1 MQRKSRILNY
11 RLHAQRN
18 GFAMIMAIFFMII
31 IATLMLYML
40 GSTSETAQR
49 TTNDYV
55 LEQAQLLAKSSVE
68 YAVLRVSGTDRSGP
82 DGVLGTADD
91 TCLPGFT
98 ARYPQPPAPA
108 IFDIDVRI
116 TYFGFGDGCAAPLYG
131 AGTIG
136 TITTPESNG
145 TMMIDVTVR
154 TNPLGI
160 NLTEPISYHR
170 RTLQKL

>member
-1 MQRKSRILNY
+1 MQRKSRILNH

-40 GSTSETAQR
+40 GSTTETAQR

-68 YAVLRVSGTDRSGP
+68 YAVLRVTGTDRSGP
-82 DGVLGTADD
+82 DGVIGTADD

-98 ARYPQPPAPA
+98 AQYPESNP
-108 IFDIDVRI
+108 IFNINVRI
-116 TYFGFGDGCAAPLYG
+116 TYFGFGDACAAPLYG

-136 TITTPESNG
+136 SINTPESNG

-154 TNPLGI
+154 NNPAGL